1 MGNLAE
7 RQLMS
12 SGFYREGDARIVL
25 RLEEVERMLLI
36 SMAEQILEIVTPH
49 HANPDADPLFA
60 IVGIEPTSQRPTSE
74 VVLRLFPDA
83 YGDDD
88 EAASEFSR
96 FTELDLR
103 QMKTAHAQAALEA
116 LQRSGEK
123 VMLTNAMA
131 PSWMGFLND
140 VRLALGV
147 RIGIDDDFHDEVDNF
162 DRDDPRLPLLGVYDW
177 LTYLQE
183 SLVQIMLP

>member
-1 MGNLAE
+1 
-7 RQLMS
+7 MS
-12 SGFYREGDARIVL
+12 SGFYREGEARIVL
-25 RLEEVERMLLI
+25 RVEEVERLLLI
-36 SMAEQILEIVTPH
+36 SMAEQMLEIVAPRQT
-49 HANPDADPLFA
+49 NPDADPLFA
-60 IVGIEPTSQRPTSE
+60 LIGIEPTSQRPTSE
-74 VVLRLFPDA
+74 VLLRLFPDA

-88 EAASEFSR
+88 EAASEFRR
-96 FTELDLR
+96 FTERDLR
-103 QMKTAHAQAALEA
+103 QMKTQHAQTALEA
-116 LQRSGEK
+116 LQRSGDK
-123 VMLTNAMA
+123 VMLTYAMA

-147 RIGIDDDFHDEVDNF
+147 RIGIDDDFHDEVEEF